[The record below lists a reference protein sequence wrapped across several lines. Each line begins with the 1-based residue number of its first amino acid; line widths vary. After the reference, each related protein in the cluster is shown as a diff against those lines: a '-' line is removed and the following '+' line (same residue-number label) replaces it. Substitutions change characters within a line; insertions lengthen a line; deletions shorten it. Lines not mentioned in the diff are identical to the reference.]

1 MGCESANENRHL
13 RNSNRNQVQLSQTE
27 KAILDCKSCRDK
39 IKRYIKSLEQKSE
52 NSMTKVRELLQK
64 KQRDRAKF
72 YLKQSKLF
80 SEQTKVAD
88 GQLEMINQ
96 QISNIEST
104 TNMAECAAVL
114 TNGNKVLKQLQNE
127 VNIEHWE
134 NIRDDLDELKERDNE
149 IKEFFKEKGVD
160 QEELEEQC
168 DEEINKLLEEIHKE
182 DIDLPQVPKEQIPE
196 DSVKVSTT
204 NKIKIKKKK
213 IEA

>member
-1 MGCESANENRHL
+1 MGCESANEKRHL
-13 RNSNRNQVQLSQTE
+13 RNSSHKNIQLSDTE
-27 KAILDCKSCRDK
+27 KAILDCKSMRDK
-39 IKRYIKSLEQKSE
+39 IKRYIKSLEQKE
-52 NSMTKVRELLQK
+52 QNSMNKVRELLQK

-80 SEQTKVAD
+80 SEQTKIAD
-88 GQLEMINQ
+88 GQLETINQ
-96 QISNIEST
+96 QISNIEAT
-104 TNMAECAAVL
+104 ANMNECAEVL
-114 TNGNKVLKQLQNE
+114 NRGNTVLKQLQKE
-127 VNIEHWE
+127 VSIEHWE

>member
-1 MGCESANENRHL
+1 MGCESANENLHL
-13 RNSNRNQVQLSQTE
+13 RNSNRSQVQLSQTE
-27 KAILDCKSCRDK
+27 KAILDCKSMRDK
-39 IKRYIKSLEQKSE
+39 IKRYIKSLEQKE
-52 NSMTKVRELLQK
+52 QNSMNKVRELLQK

-80 SEQTKVAD
+80 SEQTKIAD
-88 GQLEMINQ
+88 GQLETINQ
-96 QISNIEST
+96 QINNIEST
-104 TNMAECAAVL
+104 ANMNECSAVL
-114 TNGNKVLKQLQNE
+114 IQGNTVLKQLQKE
-127 VNIEHWE
+127 VSIEHWE

-204 NKIKIKKKK
+204 NKIKNKKKK